1 MGMTSRRCRHWLSG
15 DHPSCEATPVSG
27 LYEFN
32 HSLSLETPLCRARV
46 HQYPG
51 WTCQPGRKVL
61 RIPCS
66 MRISPSP
73 PTPCHPFPAWR
84 LMLPLEVWSSLRV
97 WVRLLSQP
105 LMWTQSSM
113 ARNQRRGRE
122 KISTTLTSSTMDDY
136 LGSRGRLWDRKWAII
151 NYDVV
156 DTVVVGLISRWH
168 WQ

>member
-15 DHPSCEATPVSG
+15 DHPSCEANHRSSFD
-27 LYEFN
+27 EFN
-32 HSLSLETPLCRARV
+32 HSLPLETPLCLARV

-51 WTCQPGRKVL
+51 WTSQPGRKVL

-66 MRISPSP
+66 MRISPP
-73 PTPCHPFPAWR
+73 IPCHLFPAR
-84 LMLPLEVWSSLRV
+84 RSMPPPEVWSSLRV

-105 LMWTQSSM
+105 LTWTQSSM
-113 ARNQRRGRE
+113 ARNRRRGRE

-156 DTVVVGLISRWH
+156 DTVVVRLISRWH
-168 WQ
+168 WK